1 MSCFKKWKRSE
12 KPFIEK
18 YDLIIYLMGFKLVN
32 FLLKIDVATYKNIF
46 DIKKNIFQIQIQT
59 LKCSNILTLKFIKA
73 IHLLS

>member
-1 MSCFKKWKRSE
+1 
-12 KPFIEK
+12 
-18 YDLIIYLMGFKLVN
+18 MGFKLVN